1 MSAAGPPSFSAP
13 GQQPLYTPFF
23 GVMGAT
29 SAMIFSALG
38 AAYGTAKSGTGIAAM
53 SVMRPELIM
62 KSVIPVVMAGIIAI
76 YGLVVAVV
84 IAGGIGQDYTLYR
97 SFMHLG
103 AGLSVGLSGLAA
115 GFAIGIVGDAGVRG
129 TAQQP
134 RLFVGMILILIFAE
148 VLGLYG
154 LIVALILAVKQ

>member
-1 MSAAGPPSFSAP
+1 MSDGAPPI
-13 GQQPLYTPFF
+13 YTPFF
-23 GVMGAT
+23 GIMGAT
-29 SAMIFSALG
+29 AAMVFSALG
-38 AAYGTAKSGTGIAAM
+38 AAYGTAKSGTGVAAM

-76 YGLVVAVV
+76 YGVVVAVV
-84 IAGGIGQDYTLYR
+84 ISTGISEGPEYTLYR
-97 SFMHLG
+97 SFLHLG
-103 AGLSVGLSGLAA
+103 AGLSVGLSGLAS

-154 LIVALILAVKQ
+154 LIVALILSTK

>member
-1 MSAAGPPSFSAP
+1 MSSEPI
-13 GQQPLYTPFF
+13 YTPFF
-23 GVMGAT
+23 GAMGAT
-29 SAMIFSALG
+29 AAISFSALG

-62 KSVIPVVMAGIIAI
+62 KSVIPVVMAGILAI
-76 YGLVVAVV
+76 YGLVVAAL
-84 IAGGIGQDYTLYR
+84 IANSIDKSYTLFK
-97 SFMHLG
+97 SFCHLG

-154 LIVALILAVKQ
+154 LIVALILATRQG

>member
-1 MSAAGPPSFSAP
+1 MADT
-13 GQQPLYTPFF
+13 QPIYTPFF
-23 GVMGAT
+23 GSMGAT
-29 SAMIFSALG
+29 AAIAFSALG

-62 KSVIPVVMAGIIAI
+62 KSVIPVVMAGILAI
-76 YGLVVAVV
+76 YGLVVAAV
-84 IAGGIGQDYTLYR
+84 IANSIGKDYTLFK
-97 SFMHLG
+97 SFTHLG

-154 LIVALILAVKQ
+154 FIVALILATRNES